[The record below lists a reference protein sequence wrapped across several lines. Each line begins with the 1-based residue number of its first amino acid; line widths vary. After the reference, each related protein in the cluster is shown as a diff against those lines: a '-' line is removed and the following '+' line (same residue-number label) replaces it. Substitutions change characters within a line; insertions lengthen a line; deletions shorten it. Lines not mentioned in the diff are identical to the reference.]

1 MQELPHYHL
10 GRGESEVF
18 KVWSQEFLA
27 TETRNPIVGAWK
39 RTLFTGKWEHT
50 TDEDEI
56 TFNVQ
61 TSTLFIDLRIPRSK
75 PVSRWA
81 SIGKQ
86 LIQNNEATSRQIL
99 ESFSDRELRIYAR
112 QHVFGGFSKLQKE
125 NDRPLC
131 TRHHCID
138 WNYIPN
144 RPRPRPNKWYIEG
157 DNKQEDDPFNA
168 WVEWS
173 YATDE
178 NRQSYYWE
186 RWERLSGDELG
197 NGLRVALRK
206 KKNADDVAESHVD
219 GILVVVG
226 DHFNYIIARD
236 VPSHVK
242 EYGNA
247 NNLVELVDSAIADGD
262 REAAISYLSLD
273 GGHGTVSSGWLVDC
287 SIQPWNH
294 GKQLVNCIHGGQDTE
309 IKVIGN
315 GSDFC
320 NWEVIFGKSAW
331 DVYEC
336 SLQRASD
343 LELILKQPTPM
354 SSRL

>member
-1 MQELPHYHL
+1 M
-10 GRGESEVF
+10 
-18 KVWSQEFLA
+18 
-27 TETRNPIVGAWK
+27 
-39 RTLFTGKWEHT
+39 
-50 TDEDEI
+50 
-56 TFNVQ
+56 
-61 TSTLFIDLRIPRSK
+61 
-75 PVSRWA
+75 SRWE

-86 LIQNNEATSRQIL
+86 LIQNKDATSRQIL
-99 ESFSDRELRIYAR
+99 ESFSDHELRLYAR

-125 NDRPLC
+125 NNRLLC

-157 DNKQEDDPFNA
+157 DQEDKPFNA

-186 RWERLSGDELG
+186 RWERLPGDKLG
-197 NGLRVALRK
+197 NSLRLALRK
-206 KKNADDVAESHVD
+206 QKNMDDSAESHVD

-226 DHFNYIIARD
+226 DHFNYMIARQ
-236 VPSHVK
+236 VPAHVK
-242 EYGNA
+242 DYDNA
-247 NNLVELVDSAIADGD
+247 NNLVELVDSAIVEGD
-262 REAAISYLSLD
+262 RDTAIAYLSLD

-294 GKQLVNCIHGGQDTE
+294 GKRLVNCIQGCEDTE
-309 IKVIGN
+309 IKVIGY
-315 GSDFC
+315 GSDFI
-320 NWEVIFGKSAW
+320 NWKVVFGKSAW

-336 SLQRASD
+336 SLQSASD
-343 LELILKQPTPM
+343 LELSLKQSTPT